1 MSEKQL
7 RESMESMQATLTE
20 QIRLKEEE
28 VTSKDAE
35 IAKYKET
42 ITGLEAHQL
51 SLKQSLNEQTSMLS
65 ASKEEEIGR
74 LKGEIANLETKL
86 KSEVDK
92 LQSAGIVSQAKV
104 EELEEIIRKG
114 QVERKRMHTIIQEL
128 RGNVRVF
135 ARIRP
140 FLTDDGKQGEEG
152 NTPHVSHEGDI
163 VSVVSS
169 GCVLS

>member
-1 MSEKQL
+1 
-7 RESMESMQATLTE
+7 
-20 QIRLKEEE
+20 
-28 VTSKDAE
+28 
-35 IAKYKET
+35 
-42 ITGLEAHQL
+42 
-51 SLKQSLNEQTSMLS
+51 MLS
-65 ASKEEEIGR
+65 ATKEEEIGR
-74 LKGEIANLETKL
+74 LKGEIANLESKL

-92 LQSAGIVSQAKV
+92 LENAGIVSQAKV

-152 NTPHVSHEGDI
+152 NTPHVSHDGDI

-169 GCVLS
+169 GCVLSCSLYITLSPALYVSHIICHVFTSD